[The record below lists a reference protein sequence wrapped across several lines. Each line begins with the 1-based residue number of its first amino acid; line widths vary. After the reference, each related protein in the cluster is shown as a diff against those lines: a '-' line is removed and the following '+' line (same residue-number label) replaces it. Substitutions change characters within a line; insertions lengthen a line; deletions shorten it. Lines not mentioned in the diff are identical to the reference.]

1 MDKIESLKKQIK
13 KVEKKIN
20 PYKIGV
26 NNFLLQELKKELKKL
41 DQ

>member
-13 KVEKKIN
+13 KIEKKIN

-26 NNFLLQELKKELKKL
+26 NDFILQDLKKELKQLNK
-41 DQ
+41 

>member
-13 KVEKKIN
+13 KIKKKIN

-26 NNFLLQELKKELKKL
+26 NDFLLQGLKKELKQLNK
-41 DQ
+41 